1 MNKRA
6 LLHKH
11 NILAELANVV
21 GCGGCELPA
30 FHRFSSRAQAMV
42 KVWLYESS
50 CEK

>member
-21 GCGGCELPA
+21 GCELPA